1 MPLSQQCHADDA
13 QSHRAT
19 EVSTTVYATVALR
32 SATVFE
38 TVVLKV
44 GDFRVGREN
53 VASIALAQLQ
63 GASPMEE
70 VPLDTARS
78 RSARDLGRQTST
90 ASTGRRGLAW
100 ADSLG

>member
-1 MPLSQQCHADDA
+1 
-13 QSHRAT
+13 
-19 EVSTTVYATVALR
+19 
-32 SATVFE
+32 VFE

-44 GDFRVGREN
+44 GDYFRVGRKTLT
-53 VASIALAQLQ
+53 SIALDQLQ
-63 GASPMEE
+63 GASLVEE
-70 VPLDTARS
+70 VPLDIARS